1 MKLSRCIILN
11 LATIVKPCQKKVY
24 QQGNLYCVYDQ
35 TQIKDFNEEMLAPE
49 YWQRNEA
56 IIGTAQGRGTTYFVQ
71 HESEQW
77 VLRHYYRGGLI
88 GKLIKD
94 SYLFISQQRTRAA
107 QEFNLLLAMT
117 ELGLPVAKPIAYRV
131 EKKGLFYHADLLT
144 ARISSA
150 EDLVA
155 VLTKK
160 SLTTATWAAIGQT
173 IQAFH
178 QQGIYHHD
186 LNAHNILIDQLGK
199 IWLIDFDR
207 GQQRKPQK
215 PWQQSNINRL
225 LRSFHKEKQKMPR
238 LHWGVEDWQSFQQ
251 GYTAK
256 VSSKTR

>member
-1 MKLSRCIILN
+1 LK
-11 LATIVKPCQKKVY
+11 
-24 QQGNLYCVYDQ
+24 
-35 TQIKDFNEEMLAPE
+35 
-49 YWQRNEA
+49 
-56 IIGTAQGRGTTYFVQ
+56 
-71 HESEQW
+71 
-77 VLRHYYRGGLI
+77 
-88 GKLIKD
+88 
-94 SYLFISQQRTRAA
+94 
-107 QEFNLLLAMT
+107 
-117 ELGLPVAKPIAYRV
+117 
-131 EKKGLFYHADLLT
+131 KKGLFYHADLLT

-215 PWQQSNINRL
+215 RWQQGNVNRL
-225 LRSFHKEKQKMPR
+225 LRSFHKEKQKLPR
-238 LHWGVEDWQSFQQ
+238 LHFSIDDWQSFQQ

-256 VSSKTR
+256 FNSKTQ